1 LTGDLRW
8 TDGHSDGEEP
18 RPQEQPMIFT
28 PYGLPEPGPSYLAP
42 TAFLDSDHRLVHDFA
57 TRVTGAETAPI
68 RKAIKLFYAVRD
80 EIRYDPFAIRLAPDA
95 FTASTVLRDG
105 RAFCIPK
112 AVLLAA
118 AARAA
123 SIPSA
128 IGLSDVVNHFTSD
141 KLKRAM
147 GGKEVF
153 LHHGYAALYLDG
165 KWVKAAPA
173 FNLELC
179 TRFGVLP
186 TEFDGSSD
194 AILQEYDAQRNLR
207 MEYLRDHGFWS
218 DLPFNRIKED
228 FDGYYPRVLNEG
240 GGEGDAQ
247 FAAPARRSV

>member
-1 LTGDLRW
+1 
-8 TDGHSDGEEP
+8 
-18 RPQEQPMIFT
+18 MIFT
-28 PYGLPEPGPSYLAP
+28 PYGLPEPGPAYVAP
-42 TAFLDSDHRLVHDFA
+42 TAFLDYEHRLVRAFVE
-57 TRVTGAETAPI
+57 RVVGAETVAV
-68 RKAIKLFYAVRD
+68 RQAVRLFYAVRD
-80 EIRYDPFAIRLAPDA
+80 EIRYDPFSIRLVPAA
-95 FTASTVLRDG
+95 YEASTVLRDG

-118 AARAA
+118 TARAVG
-123 SIPSA
+123 IPSA
-128 IGLSDVVNHFTSD
+128 IGLSDVINHFTSD

-179 TRFGVLP
+179 RRFGTLP
-186 TEFDGSSD
+186 TEFDGGSD
-194 AILQEYDAQRNLR
+194 AVLQEYDAERNLR

-228 FDGYYPRVLNEG
+228 FEGYYPMSFNAGVTQADE
-240 GGEGDAQ
+240 Q
-247 FAAPARRSV
+247 FAGAPERAPA

>member
-1 LTGDLRW
+1 
-8 TDGHSDGEEP
+8 
-18 RPQEQPMIFT
+18 MIFT
-28 PYGLPEPGPSYLAP
+28 PYGLPEPGPAYLAP
-42 TAFLDSDHRLVHDFA
+42 TAFLDFDHGLVRAFVE
-57 TRVTGAETAPI
+57 RVVGAETIPV
-68 RKAIKLFYAVRD
+68 RKAVRLFYAVRD
-80 EIRYDPFAIRLAPDA
+80 EARYDPFAIRLAPEA
-95 FTASTVLRDG
+95 FKASTVLRDS

-118 AARAA
+118 AARAVG
-123 SIPSA
+123 IPSA
-128 IGLSDVVNHFTSD
+128 IGLSDVINHFTSD

-173 FNLELC
+173 FNVELC
-179 TRFGVLP
+179 ARFGVLP
-186 TEFDGSSD
+186 TEFDGVSD

-228 FDGYYPRVLNEG
+228 FESYYPVSFNDSATQ
-240 GGEGDAQ
+240 GDEQ
-247 FAAPARRSV
+247 FAGTPAPALSV

>member
-1 LTGDLRW
+1 
-8 TDGHSDGEEP
+8 
-18 RPQEQPMIFT
+18 MIFT
-28 PYGLPEPGPSYLAP
+28 PYGLPELGPAYLAP
-42 TAFLDSDHRLVHDFA
+42 TAFLDFDHHLVRDFVA
-57 TRVTGAETAPI
+57 RVVGSETAPI
-68 RKAIKLFYAVRD
+68 RQAVKLSYAVRD
-80 EIRYDPFAIRLAPDA
+80 EIRYDPFAIQLQGDV
-95 FTASTVLRDG
+95 FKASTVLRDR

-118 AARAA
+118 AARAVG
-123 SIPSA
+123 IPAA

-153 LHHGYAALYLDG
+153 LHHGYAALHLAG

-186 TEFDGSSD
+186 TEFDGTRD
-194 AILQEYDAQRNLR
+194 AILQEYDAQRKLR

-228 FDGYYPRVLNEG
+228 FEGYYPLAFNQG
-240 GGEGDAQ
+240 GGEGDGQ
-247 FAAPARRSV
+247 FAAAPAPAAKAG

>member
-1 LTGDLRW
+1 MQGK
-8 TDGHSDGEEP
+8 S
-18 RPQEQPMIFT
+18 MIFT
-28 PYGLPEPGPSYLAP
+28 PYGQPEPGAAYLAP
-42 TAFLDSDHRLVHDFA
+42 TAFLDFEQNAVRGFVD
-57 TRVTGAETAPI
+57 RVVGAETRPI
-68 RKAIKLFYAVRD
+68 RKAVLLFYAVRD
-80 EIRYDPFAIRLAPDA
+80 EIRYDPFSIHLEPEA

-123 SIPSA
+123 AIPSA
-128 IGLSDVVNHFTSD
+128 IGLSDVVNHFTSE

-153 LHHGYAALYLDG
+153 LHHGYAALHLG
-165 KWVKAAPA
+165 GRWVKAAPA
-173 FNLELC
+173 FNIDLC

-186 TEFDGSSD
+186 TEFDGASD

-228 FDGYYPRVLNEG
+228 FEGYYPMTFNEG
-240 GGEGDAQ
+240 GAQADEQ
-247 FAAPARRSV
+247 FAESTERVRA

>member
-1 LTGDLRW
+1 
-8 TDGHSDGEEP
+8 
-18 RPQEQPMIFT
+18 MIFT
-28 PYGLPEPGPSYLAP
+28 PYGLPEPGPAYLAP
-42 TAFLDSDHRLVHDFA
+42 TAFLDFDHSLVRDFA
-57 TRVTGAETAPI
+57 SRIAGSETNAV
-68 RKAIKLFYAVRD
+68 RKAVTLFYAVRD
-80 EIRYDPFAIRLAPDA
+80 EIRYDPFAIRLDPGA
-95 FTASTVLRDG
+95 FKASTVLREG

-118 AARAA
+118 AARAVG
-123 SIPSA
+123 IPSA

-153 LHHGYAALYLDG
+153 LHHGYAALHLAG

-173 FNLELC
+173 FNVELC

-186 TEFDGSSD
+186 TEFDGTRD

-218 DLPFNRIKED
+218 DLPFNRIKDD
-228 FDGYYPRVLNEG
+228 FEGYYPRSFNHG
-240 GGEGDAQ
+240 GDEGDES
-247 FAAPARRSV
+247 FAASREHASNPA

>member
-1 LTGDLRW
+1 V
-8 TDGHSDGEEP
+8 
-18 RPQEQPMIFT
+18 IFT
-28 PYGLPEPGPSYLAP
+28 PYGLPEPGPAYLAP
-42 TAFLDSDHRLVHDFA
+42 TAFIDCDHRLVRGFVE
-57 TRVTGAETAPI
+57 RVVGTETLPI
-68 RKAIKLFYAVRD
+68 GKAIRLFYAVRD
-80 EIRYDPFAIRLAPDA
+80 QVRYDPFSVRLAPEA

-123 SIPSA
+123 GIPAA
-128 IGLSDVVNHFTSD
+128 IGLSDVINHFTSD

-153 LHHGYAALYLDG
+153 LHHGYAALHLDG

-179 TRFGVLP
+179 ARFGVLP
-186 TEFDGSSD
+186 TEFDGVSD
-194 AILQEYDAQRNLR
+194 AVLQEYDAQRNLR

-228 FDGYYPRVLNEG
+228 FEGYYPGSFNEG
-240 GGEGDAQ
+240 GTQDEPFGGLAERVASR
-247 FAAPARRSV
+247 A